1 MSVRCELESMMVFNK
16 PCIVCGVV
24 TKDSRCDEHKLL
36 DKRPSTVNRASVN
49 SKAMRRRTLHR
60 DRYRCSNCGV
70 EDKSGDSLEAD
81 HVLSL
86 DRGGDHALRNMTTLC
101 KTCHLVKTQG
111 EAKDRFD
118 RS

>member
-1 MSVRCELESMMVFNK
+1 MTVFPK
-16 PCIVCGVV
+16 PCIVCGKI
-24 TKDSRCDEHKLL
+24 TIDSRCDAHKLL

-49 SKAMRRRTLHR
+49 SKAIRRRTLHR
-60 DRYRCSNCGV
+60 DRYRCSSCGV
-70 EDKSGDSLEAD
+70 EDKSGESLEAD

-101 KTCHLVKTQG
+101 KPCHLVKSQA
-111 EAKDRFD
+111 ESKDRFD

>member
-1 MSVRCELESMMVFNK
+1 VSVYCELEGMNFSK

-49 SKAMRRRTLHR
+49 SKAIRRRTLHR
-60 DRYRCSNCGV
+60 DRYRCSNCGI
-70 EDKSGDSLEAD
+70 EDKSGETLEAD
-81 HVLSL
+81 HIISL
-86 DRGGDHALRNMTTLC
+86 ARGGDHALRNMTTLC
-101 KTCHLVKTQG
+101 KTCHLVKTQA
-111 EAKDRFD
+111 ESKDRFD